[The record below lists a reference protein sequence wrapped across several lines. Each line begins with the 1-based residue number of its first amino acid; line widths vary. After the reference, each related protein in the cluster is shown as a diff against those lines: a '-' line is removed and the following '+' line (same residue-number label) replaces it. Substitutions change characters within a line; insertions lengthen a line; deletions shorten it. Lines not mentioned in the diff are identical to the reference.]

1 MRRNPFPLLA
11 IVAFAGLLFVL
22 SQLLPRTNLPVFERL
37 RQGGRSAAPA
47 EGGPEV
53 RAKADVP
60 SLRRA
65 VAACRDQAHARM
77 ARPDWAGLAREDR
90 EIALAQVFVLCGAD
104 ADYWAMSEA
113 HQKRLA
119 RDFAAAFLDAPP
131 GGAAKGL
138 VDK

>member
-1 MRRNPFPLLA
+1 MRRNPFPVLA
-11 IVAFAGLLFVL
+11 VLAFAGLLFVL
-22 SQLLPRTNLPVFERL
+22 SQQLPRANLPVFERL

-53 RAKADVP
+53 RAKAEA
-60 SLRRA
+60 SNLARA
-65 VAACRDQAHARM
+65 VAACRDQAFLRM

-90 EIALAQVFVLCGAD
+90 ETALAQVFVLCGVD
-104 ADYWAMSEA
+104 AEYWAMSEA

-119 RDFAAAFLDAPP
+119 RDFAAAILDAPP
-131 GGAAKGL
+131 QGEGKGL